1 MAKVPAAKKQ
11 NKWPLPERSDRR
23 GMDASHFQCGYVALV
38 GKPNTGKSTLM
49 NALVGEKLSI
59 TAHRPQTTRHQI
71 LGILTTDE
79 FQCIFVDTPG
89 IHQDQKKA
97 INRYM
102 NRAATSMLGDVDLIC
117 VLLEAKSINGDD
129 EQILQRL
136 RQYHNVLII
145 INKIDQV
152 KKEQLLPL
160 MQKVSQWLPDAEIIP
175 ISALEKEN
183 LPQLMQQIRTRLPQG
198 IPHFPAD
205 QLTDKPMRFIVAE
218 IVREKLFRMLTQELP
233 YSLTV
238 NVEHYVQEADMVRI
252 SASIWVERNSQKG
265 IVIGNQGRML
275 KKIGSEARKDIERLV
290 DCKVYLQL
298 WVKVR
303 EDWSDDERSLAAFG
317 YSSE

>member
-1 MAKVPAAKKQ
+1 MS
-11 NKWPLPERSDRR
+11 PE
-23 GMDASHFQCGYVALV
+23 GFQCGYVALI

-71 LGILTTDE
+71 LGILTTQE
-79 FQCIFVDTPG
+79 YQCIFVDTPG

-136 RQYHNVLII
+136 QQHNNVII
-145 INKIDQV
+145 LINKIDQI
-152 KKEQLLPL
+152 KKQDLLPL
-160 MQKVSQWLPDAEIIP
+160 MQKVSHWLPDVDIIP
-175 ISALEKEN
+175 ISALEKQN
-183 LPQLMQQIRTRLPQG
+183 LDQLMIQIRSRLPFA

-233 YSLTV
+233 YALTV
-238 NVEHYVQEADMVRI
+238 NVEHYVHESDMVRI
-252 SASIWVERNSQKG
+252 SASIWVERKSQKG

-275 KKIGSEARKDIERLV
+275 KKIGSEARRDIERLV
-290 DCKVYLQL
+290 DSKVYLQL

-317 YSSE
+317 YSSD